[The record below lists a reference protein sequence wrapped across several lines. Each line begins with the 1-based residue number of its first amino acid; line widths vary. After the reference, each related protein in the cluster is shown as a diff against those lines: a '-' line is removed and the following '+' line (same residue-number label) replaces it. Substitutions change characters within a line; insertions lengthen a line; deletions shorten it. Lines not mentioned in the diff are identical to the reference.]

1 MNFIKHLV
9 FILCIVLLAGCG
21 EDASVSSS
29 PAQKDGEK
37 ITIGF
42 IVKQPEEPWFQMEH
56 RFAREAANENGF
68 ELMELAGVDSE
79 KVLSLI
85 DNLGVK
91 GAKGFVICTPD
102 VKLGPAIMSRAEK
115 HGLKVI
121 AVDDRFIGNDG
132 KPMENV
138 HYLGIAAKEI
148 GKDVGAALYKE
159 MQNRGWEVKNT
170 GVAMITFHELDTA
183 KDRTDGAAEALT
195 AAGFP
200 KEQIYLAP
208 QKTSDIKGSLEAT
221 DILLVQQPNVKHWL
235 VAGMNDS
242 AVLGAIRSMEA
253 RGFSPKD
260 VCGIGINGTDCLGE
274 LEKKEPTGFYGS
286 MLLQAKKH
294 GYDTATMMYRW
305 IKDGIEPPLDTR
317 TRGILITRDN
327 FREVLRDQGFE
338 GF

>member
-1 MNFIKHLV
+1 MNLLKNLV
-9 FILCIVLLAGCG
+9 FVMFIVLLAGCG
-21 EDASVSSS
+21 EEAGVSSS
-29 PAQKDGEK
+29 PTPKEGEK

-56 RFAREAANENGF
+56 RFAREASKEHGF
-68 ELMELAGVDSE
+68 ELMELAGTDSE

-91 GAKGFVICTPD
+91 GAKGLLICTPD

-115 HGLKVI
+115 YGLKVI

-132 KPMENV
+132 KFMENV
-138 HYLGIAAKEI
+138 HYLGIAGKEI
-148 GKDVGAALYKE
+148 GKDVGAELYKE
-159 MQNRGWEVKNT
+159 MQKRGWDVKDT

-183 KDRTDGAAEALT
+183 KDRTDGAAEALI

-221 DILLVQQPNVKHWL
+221 DILLVQKPGVKHWL

-260 VCGIGINGTDCLGE
+260 VCGIGINGTDCIGE
-274 LEKKEPTGFYGS
+274 LEKREATGFYGS

-305 IKDGIEPPLDTR
+305 IKEGVEPPLDTR

-327 FREVLRDQGFE
+327 FREILREQGFE
-338 GF
+338 GI